1 MEMSQA
7 KTMKKEHRSAS
18 PNSWRREAVAGLTWA
33 LRHESTSR
41 AFGISL
47 LFNFISTQL
56 LSSPSWKSKTKFT
69 TMCLFSNKLYL
80 LFKSSLKLT
89 HCGFLHPSM
98 TMSSPLQAAL
108 RQHSRTASS
117 VSCWTLN
124 YFAKSYS
131 HYDLSTYTI
140 RFVFS
145 PFSFGKLR
153 TTQRSKSKSVSLYRK
168 MKWVSTYMPSDSGQK
183 VQLKSLVQETQPIN
197 TD

>member
-69 TMCLFSNKLYL
+69 RMCLFSNKLYL

-89 HCGFLHPSM
+89 NCGFLHPSM

-140 RFVFS
+140 RFVFLLS
-145 PFSFGKLR
+145 LLANSEQPRDQK
-153 TTQRSKSKSVSLYRK
+153 VSLYHCIG
-168 MKWVSTYMPSDSGQK
+168 KWNG
-183 VQLKSLVQETQPIN
+183 SLPTCLVIQAKRYNWNP
-197 TD
+197 